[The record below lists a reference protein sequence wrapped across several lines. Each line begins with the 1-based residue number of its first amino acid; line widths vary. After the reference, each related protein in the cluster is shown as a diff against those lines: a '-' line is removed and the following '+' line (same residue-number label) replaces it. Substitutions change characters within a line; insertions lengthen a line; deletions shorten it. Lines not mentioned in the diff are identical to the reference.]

1 LSIAIKKATSQ
12 DAPALSHMLRGLE
25 LFAQVSSEDPQS
37 TQEQV
42 SRYLQLYD
50 RDDCRSLYVAL
61 DAAGEIVGY
70 GAVHW
75 LPYLFLAGPSG
86 EVSELFVCAAER
98 GRGIGSRLLDSIRV
112 EALARGCSRLSLVNL
127 RHRESYGRG
136 FYAKRG
142 WQERPEAVTFVYP
155 LEQGGG
161 PPAEEAECCAVSSLT

>member
-1 LSIAIKKATSQ
+1 MSITIRKATAQ
-12 DAPALSHMLRGLE
+12 DAPALSRMLRGLE

-37 TQEQV
+37 TQERV
-42 SRYLQLYD
+42 SGYLQLYD
-50 RDDCRSLYVAL
+50 RDDCHSLYAAL

-112 EALARGCSRLSLVNL
+112 EALARGCSRLTLVNL
-127 RHRESYGRG
+127 RHRESYERG

-142 WQERPEAVTFVYP
+142 WQERSEAAIFVYP

-161 PPAEEAECCAVSSLT
+161 PPAEEAEWCAASSWT